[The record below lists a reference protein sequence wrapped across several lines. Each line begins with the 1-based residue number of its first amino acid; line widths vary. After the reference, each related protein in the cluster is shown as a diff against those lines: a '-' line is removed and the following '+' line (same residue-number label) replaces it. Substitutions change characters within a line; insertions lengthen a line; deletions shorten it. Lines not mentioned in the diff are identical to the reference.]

1 MRLYG
6 GSAPCGR
13 TGNHAADVQQTVD
26 EVGGVDGARIDQLVI
41 DAWQLVRLHH
51 NAHAALA
58 NVQRPQVAVQR
69 VCSLR
74 QPVQQIAA
82 FHVCVFSSSVTVLSC
97 TVNIAHLKQRLL
109 NCVTFNLDD
118 MTLGGLATSVSH
130 DVETVQDRR

>member
-1 MRLYG
+1 LRLYG

-26 EVGGVDGARIDQLVI
+26 EVGGVDGACIDQLVI

-69 VCSLR
+69 VSSLQ
-74 QPVQQIAA
+74 QPVQQIAG
-82 FHVCVFSSSVTVLSC
+82 FHVRVFSSSV

-118 MTLGGLATSVSH
+118 VTLGGLATSVSH